1 MSMVCW
7 RPARDRNWHHVW
19 TRARSHT
26 TTHLVYVATY
36 VLPGLPTEQHTLCP
50 SIGMWWLQLTPCAA
64 MRIRWF
70 VCHLSAVFP
79 TFWPTLLARRV
90 RCTTLAPHVVVGAIV
105 QRRVAFVATE
115 PIQMLPFTEAIVVVH
130 RDFFSSI
137 SNFNLILMC
146 WSRVQV
152 TERALA
158 QVSSGIEM

>member
-1 MSMVCW
+1 M
-7 RPARDRNWHHVW
+7 AHVV
-19 TRARSHT
+19 ALSEEVLLSIVSS
-26 TTHLVYVATY
+26 LVLWIAAGALAAVWLTDVWITVFLAT
-36 VLPGLPTEQHTLCP
+36 LW
-50 SIGMWWLQLTPCAA
+50 S
-64 MRIRWF
+64 
-70 VCHLSAVFP
+70 
-79 TFWPTLLARRV
+79 TLLARGV

-130 RDFFSSI
+130 CDFLSSI
-137 SNFNLILMC
+137 SDFNLILMC

>member
-1 MSMVCW
+1 M
-7 RPARDRNWHHVW
+7 AHVVALPEEVLL
-19 TRARSHT
+19 TIVSSLVLRVT
-26 TTHLVYVATY
+26 TGALAAV
-36 VLPGLPTEQHTLCP
+36 
-50 SIGMWWLQLTPCAA
+50 WLTDVW
-64 MRIRWF
+64 I
-70 VCHLSAVFP
+70 AVFLA
-79 TFWPTLLARRV
+79 TFWSTLLARRV

>member
-1 MSMVCW
+1 M
-7 RPARDRNWHHVW
+7 AHVV
-19 TRARSHT
+19 ALPEEVLLSIVSS
-26 TTHLVYVATY
+26 LVLWIAAGALAAVWLTDVWITVFLAT
-36 VLPGLPTEQHTLCP
+36 LW
-50 SIGMWWLQLTPCAA
+50 S
-64 MRIRWF
+64 
-70 VCHLSAVFP
+70 
-79 TFWPTLLARRV
+79 TLLARGV

-130 RDFFSSI
+130 CDFLSSI
-137 SNFNLILMC
+137 SDFNLILMC